1 MGGKLH
7 NRRAMYESFFGLTEN
22 PFSIAPNPHFLY
34 MSERHREALAH
45 LKFGLRDTGGFVL
58 LTGEVG
64 TGKTTVSRR
73 LLKELPELTD
83 LAFVLNP
90 MLTESELL
98 ATLCDEFKI
107 PYPEQPSLKQLTDV
121 IQAFLLQN
129 HQQGR
134 QTVLLVDEAQH
145 LKVSVLEQLRLLT
158 NLETDTQKLL
168 KIILIGQPELNQLL
182 RRQELRQLSQR
193 ITARYHLLPLSRKDC
208 AQYVLH
214 RLRIAGR
221 ERPLFTRAA
230 VSRLHKHSGGIPRLM
245 NLLCDR
251 AMMGAYGAQQDKVDA
266 RMMDEAAREIIGQE
280 LRPAKSPMPWWPW
293 ALLALAGAGAMAAY
307 PWMQQGQHS
316 GPAPSAPVA
325 APATKASADVAAV
338 ADIVPA
344 ARDRISLAAFD
355 ALFAAWGMQ
364 APDGEPCTQAQRLGF
379 RCLRQ
384 EGPWRELVAL
394 GRPAVLELLDDSG
407 ERFFAALTKAGKD
420 YQLVLSNKTVSVTS
434 HWLDLHY
441 RGNAILLWRP
451 PPQFDNA
458 LVPGNQG
465 DLVAWLDGAL
475 SQVLHDQPQNTQRY
489 DDAMQNRVRS
499 FQRQS
504 GLKADGLA
512 GENTLVR
519 LNRALGAPG
528 PVL

>member
-1 MGGKLH
+1 
-7 NRRAMYESFFGLTEN
+7 MYESFFGLTEN

-45 LKFGLRDTGGFVL
+45 LKFGLRETGGFVL

-73 LLKELPELTD
+73 LLKELPDNTD

-98 ATLCDEFKI
+98 ATLCDELEI
-107 PYPEQPSLKQLTDV
+107 AYPDNPSLKQLTDV
-121 IQAFLLQN
+121 IQAFLLKN
-129 HQQGR
+129 HEAGR

-168 KIILIGQPELNQLL
+168 KIILLGQPELNQLL

-221 ERPLFTRAA
+221 ERPLFTGAA
-230 VSRLHKHSGGIPRLM
+230 VRRLHNYSGGIPRLI

-251 AMMGAYGAQQDKVDA
+251 AMLGAYGAQQEKVDA
-266 RMMDEAAREIIGQE
+266 KLMDAAAKEVLHHDSRQQ
-280 LRPAKSPMPWWPW
+280 RPRQWLPW
-293 ALLALAGAGAMAAY
+293 ALLALVAGGAIAAY
-307 PWMQQGQHS
+307 PLLQQGAS
-316 GPAPSAPVA
+316 PKPLPASSQVPTTPVA
-325 APATKASADVAAV
+325 AKVTLAS
-338 ADIVPA
+338 
-344 ARDRISLAAFD
+344 RDRISLAAFD
-355 ALFAAWGMQ
+355 ALFKAWGMPAADGDPCQ
-364 APDGEPCTQAQRLGF
+364 AAERLGF
-379 RCLRQ
+379 RCLSQ
-384 EGPWRELVAL
+384 QLPWRELVAL
-394 GRPAVLELLDDSG
+394 GRPAVLEFLDDGG
-407 ERFFAALTKAGKD
+407 ERFFATLVGAGDSFRLALSGGET
-420 YQLVLSNKTVSVTS
+420 QVPS
-434 HWLDLHY
+434 HWLDQHY

-451 PPQFDNA
+451 PQQFSQA
-458 LVPGNQG
+458 LVPGSQG
-465 DLVAWLDGAL
+465 PLVTWLDNAL
-475 SQVLHDQPQNTQRY
+475 AQALGDQAQDTNRY
-489 DDAMQNRVRS
+489 DDKLQDRVRA
-499 FQRQS
+499 FQRRF

>member
-1 MGGKLH
+1 
-7 NRRAMYESFFGLTEN
+7 MYESFFGLVEN

-73 LLKELPELTD
+73 LLKELPDDTD

-98 ATLCDEFKI
+98 ATLCDELKI
-107 PYPEQPSLKQLTDV
+107 SYPQNPTLKQLTDA
-121 IQAFLLQN
+121 IRQFLLEN
-129 HQQGR
+129 FERGR
-134 QTVLLVDEAQH
+134 QTVLMVDEAQH
-145 LKVSVLEQLRLLT
+145 LQVSVLEQLRLLT

-168 KIILIGQPELNQLL
+168 KIILIGQPELNYLL

-193 ITARYHLLPLSRKDC
+193 ITARYHLLPLGRKDC

-221 ERPLFTRAA
+221 EKPLFTGAA
-230 VSRLHKHSGGIPRLM
+230 IKRLHQHSGGIPRLI

-251 AMMGAYGAQQDKVDA
+251 ALMGAYGNQQQKVDA
-266 RMMDEAAREIIGQE
+266 NIMNQAAREVVGKEQA
-280 LRPAKSPMPWWPW
+280 AKPRRLPSWWPW
-293 ALLALAGAGAMAAY
+293 AFVALAGAGAMAAY
-307 PWMQQGQHS
+307 PWLNGQPS
-316 GPAPSAPVA
+316 APLAKAKAAPVA
-325 APATKASADVAAV
+325 AKVTPGS
-338 ADIVPA
+338 
-344 ARDRISLAAFD
+344 RDRVSLAAFD
-355 ALFAAWGMQ
+355 ALFTAWNMPDAEGDPCAQ
-364 APDGEPCTQAQRLGF
+364 AERLGF
-379 RCLRQ
+379 SCLNQ
-384 EGPWRELVAL
+384 QGPWRELVAL
-394 GRPAVLELLDDSG
+394 GRPAVLELLDDNG
-407 ERFFAALTKAGKD
+407 ERFFATLLKAGQD
-420 YQLVLSNKTVSVTS
+420 YQLALSGGKVNVSS
-434 HWLDLHY
+434 HWLDLHF
-441 RGNAILLWRP
+441 RGNAVVLWRP
-451 PPQFDNA
+451 PPHFDEA
-458 LVPGNQG
+458 LTPGSQG
-465 DLVAWLDGAL
+465 PLVDWLDGAL
-475 SQVLHDQPQNTQRY
+475 SQVLKDKAENTNRY
-489 DDAMQNRVRS
+489 DSTLQERVRS
-499 FQRQS
+499 FQRRY

>member
-1 MGGKLH
+1 
-7 NRRAMYESFFGLTEN
+7 MYESYFGLTEN

-34 MSERHREALAH
+34 MSERHREALSH
-45 LKFGLRDTGGFVL
+45 LKFGLRESGGFVL

-73 LLKELPELTD
+73 LLKELPEQTD
-83 LAFVLNP
+83 LAFILNP

-98 ATLCDEFKI
+98 ATLCDELKI
-107 PYPEQPSLKQLTDV
+107 PYPAEPSLKQLTDA
-121 IQAFLLQN
+121 IQGFLLQN

-230 VSRLHKHSGGIPRLM
+230 VTRLHKHSGGIPRLM

-251 AMMGAYGAQQDKVDA
+251 AMMGAYGAHQEKVDA
-266 RMMDEAAREIIGQE
+266 KLMDQAAREVLHQE
-280 LRPAKSPMPWWPW
+280 PMPGRRQPLWPW
-293 ALLALAGAGAMAAY
+293 ALLVAVAGAAIAAY
-307 PWMQQGQHS
+307 PLWERQGNVPQAAIQ
-316 GPAPSAPVA
+316 PKAEPAPVA
-325 APATKASADVAAV
+325 DQVQPTS
-338 ADIVPA
+338 
-344 ARDRISLAAFD
+344 RDRISLAAFD
-355 ALFAAWGMQ
+355 ALYGAWGMP
-364 APDGEPCTQAQRLGF
+364 APKGEPCAQAEPLGF

-384 EGPWRELVAL
+384 QSPWRELVAL
-394 GRPAVLELLDDSG
+394 GRPAVLELLDDKG
-407 ERFFAALTKAGKD
+407 ERFFATLTQAGD
-420 YQLVLSNKTVSVTS
+420 NYRLVLSQGSQTVSS

-451 PPQFDNA
+451 PPQFSQALLPGSQGA
-458 LVPGNQG
+458 LVG
-465 DLVAWLDGAL
+465 WLDTAL
-475 SQVLHDQPQNTQRY
+475 AQAMGDTPSSSNQYDQQ
-489 DDAMQNRVRS
+489 MQNRVRA
-499 FQRQS
+499 FQMQV